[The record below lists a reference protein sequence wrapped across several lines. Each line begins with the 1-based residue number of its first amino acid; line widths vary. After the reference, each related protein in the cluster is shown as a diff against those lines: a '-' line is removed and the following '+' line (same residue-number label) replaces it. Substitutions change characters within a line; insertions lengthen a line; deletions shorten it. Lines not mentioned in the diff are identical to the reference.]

1 MSMTHF
7 NLINKGYVKVT
18 LPKKNI
24 YIYIYLHFLL
34 QEEYCLWLKL
44 T

>member
-7 NLINKGYVKVT
+7 NWINKGYVKVT
-18 LPKKNI
+18 LPKKI

>member
-7 NLINKGYVKVT
+7 NWINKGYVKVT
-18 LPKKNI
+18 LPKKKK
-24 YIYIYLHFLL
+24 YLHFLL
-34 QEEYCLWLKL
+34 QQEYCLWLKL